1 MSETSE
7 IAKRVEKMAEEARD
21 LESLLTKAIDLEMQI
36 EEFVSDLKYHGFI
49 EPHGWL
55 TWMMNEIQQDI
66 EADLE
71 PIREAVRKVMG

>member
-7 IAKRVEKMAEEARD
+7 IAKRVEKMAEEARN
-21 LESLLTKAIDLEMQI
+21 LESLLDTAIDLEMRI

-55 TWMMNEIQQDI
+55 TWMMSAIQQDI

-71 PIREAVRKVMG
+71 PIREAVRRVMG

>member
-1 MSETSE
+1 MSE

-21 LESLLTKAIDLEMQI
+21 LEALLAKAMDLEMQI
-36 EEFVSDLKYHGFI
+36 EEFVDDLKYHGFQ

-55 TWMMNEIQQDI
+55 SWVMSEAQRDI

-71 PIREAVRKVMG
+71 PIREAVRKVLG

>member
-1 MSETSE
+1 MSETGD

-36 EEFVSDLKYHGFI
+36 EEFVSDLKYHGFV

-55 TWMMNEIQQDI
+55 SWMMSEVQQDI

>member
-1 MSETSE
+1 MSE

-21 LESLLTKAIDLEMQI
+21 LEALLAKAMDLEMQI
-36 EEFVSDLKYHGFI
+36 EEFVDDLKYHGFQ

-55 TWMMNEIQQDI
+55 SWVMSEAQQDI

-71 PIREAVRKVMG
+71 PIREAVRKVLG

>member
-1 MSETSE
+1 MSETGD

-36 EEFVSDLKYHGFI
+36 EEFVSDLKYHGFV

-55 TWMMNEIQQDI
+55 SWMMCEIQQDI

>member
-1 MSETSE
+1 MSE

-21 LESLLTKAIDLEMQI
+21 LEALLAKAMDLEMQI
-36 EEFVSDLKYHGFI
+36 EEFVDDLKYHGFQ

-55 TWMMNEIQQDI
+55 SWVMSEAQQDI

-71 PIREAVRKVMG
+71 PIREAVRRVLG